1 MSNKEWFLIILLGV
15 IWGSSFLFSEI
26 LLKKIDV
33 LMIIFLR
40 VSFGGVFLIILCFF
54 KKIEFNITLKQ
65 FIDIIIMSVLN
76 NIIPFTLIVYGQK
89 FVTGGFASI
98 INSSTSFF
106 SILLASFYISNER
119 LSLNR
124 VTGVLVGI
132 IGVIISVGYDQITD
146 LSNSN
151 LGVFLILLAT
161 ISYAFAGIFA
171 KIKLKLINPL
181 VSATGMTVLSSL
193 FLLPII
199 IIFQHSQFKLI
210 NFNILLYASFFGL
223 ICSGL
228 AYFLYF
234 KIIEITRVSNLL
246 VCTIIIPPSAII
258 LNFIFLNDIIKM
270 KEIIGLIVI
279 TIGLIILD
287 GRIFN
292 FFFLRNNK

>member
-171 KIKLKLINPL
+171 NR
-181 VSATGMTVLSSL
+181 
-193 FLLPII
+193 
-199 IIFQHSQFKLI
+199 
-210 NFNILLYASFFGL
+210 
-223 ICSGL
+223 
-228 AYFLYF
+228 YFH
-234 KIIEITRVSNLL
+234 
-246 VCTIIIPPSAII
+246 
-258 LNFIFLNDIIKM
+258 
-270 KEIIGLIVI
+270 
-279 TIGLIILD
+279 
-287 GRIFN
+287 
-292 FFFLRNNK
+292 